1 VMGHKGMEGGDCRQK
16 MKGDEHVAQK
26 KKTRWL
32 NNKKTTIIKRRGN

>member
-26 KKTRWL
+26 KKQ
-32 NNKKTTIIKRRGN
+32 GG